1 MGVVQAGKSRSVPET
16 STRQIRQAPTA
27 VRPSR
32 SHNVGMYLPLA
43 LAACRMVWP
52 SSALISSP
60 SIRIDNFFCGKVE
73 LLSARVAYVT
83 RLAHVHGGHVT
94 PQTTAGLIQSLFLT
108 QAGYHFVL
116 RTRTNTSRKRMS
128 CVTAVRTWFFRRRL
142 LVLKPRVWSVPA
154 GSFLYI

>member
-32 SHNVGMYLPLA
+32 SHNVGIYLPLA

-60 SIRIDNFFCGKVE
+60 SIRIDNLFCGKVE

-83 RLAHVHGGHVT
+83 RLAHVDGGYVT
-94 PQTTAGLIQSLFLT
+94 PQATAGLIQSLFLT
-108 QAGYHFVL
+108 QAGYHFIL
-116 RTRTNTSRKRMS
+116 RASANTGREHMS
-128 CVTAVRTWFFRRRL
+128 CVTAVRTRFFRRRL
-142 LVLKPRVWSVPA
+142 FVLKPRVETVPA
-154 GSFLYI
+154 VRFH